1 MNHPEGKLNET
12 GRIHVQLSPL
22 LLKQLVVAIQQISQ
36 EQKQL
41 NQYHHM
47 DMNNSITVSS
57 RGKQAI
63 QHAHVA
69 ARHESSKSHK

>member
-1 MNHPEGKLNET
+1 MKHPEGKLNET

-47 DMNNSITVSS
+47 DTVSYTHLTLPT
-57 RGKQAI
+57 RFA
-63 QHAHVA
+63 V
-69 ARHESSKSHK
+69 